1 MPERADEDWIGDV
14 LSFWFDDVG
23 REAWFRKDAGIDEQ
37 IRARFLILYEV
48 LAKWPPSDALASPNR
63 ALATVLVLDQFPRN
77 LFRGSAQAF
86 ATDAL
91 AREVASGAIA
101 KGFDAGLDKD
111 RRLFLYLPF
120 EHSED
125 KADQVAF
132 SRADLQPRRCRPRRL
147 GRPPQGG
154 GRPLRP
160 LSPPQRRAGAGID
173 PRGGGFPAGARKLVL
188 TQVGRWL
195 DGTDRKPKVRLRGG
209 ERDRHDPQHHRE
221 LGLAR
226 AHAALDRRRAG
237 DRPLRL
243 RAVDDGGATA
253 RGTSFLHR
261 HPRLDRDHAARA

>member
-1 MPERADEDWIGDV
+1 MPERADKDWIGDV
-14 LSFWFDDVG
+14 LRFWFDDVG

-48 LAKWPPSDALASPNR
+48 LARWPPSDALASPNR

-125 KADQVAF
+125 KADQVR
-132 SRADLQPRRCRPRRL
+132 SVELISSLGDADLADWAVRHKAVVDRFGRFPHRNAVL
-147 GRPPQGG
+147 GRASTPEEEAFLQEPG
-154 GRPLRP
+154 
-160 LSPPQRRAGAGID
+160 S
-173 PRGGGFPAGARKLVL
+173 
-188 TQVGRWL
+188 
-195 DGTDRKPKVRLRGG
+195 
-209 ERDRHDPQHHRE
+209 
-221 LGLAR
+221 
-226 AHAALDRRRAG
+226 
-237 DRPLRL
+237 
-243 RAVDDGGATA
+243 
-253 RGTSFLHR
+253 SF
-261 HPRLDRDHAARA
+261 